1 MSMLNDVL
9 AALSGRFQIMIMGV
23 SLQIEHFHAV
33 RIRRKLFITEAP
45 EDYAEETINVNV
57 LVMHHVCTKDD
68 FKQF

>member
-1 MSMLNDVL
+1 
-9 AALSGRFQIMIMGV
+9 MIMGV